1 MDIWK
6 KKINNNE
13 DIYMYNVLYKLCSRK
28 PIHIHLA
35 YTIKHIKNI
44 LDFFWVLI
52 KLTQNFA

>member
-1 MDIWK
+1 MKVPIC
-6 KKINNNE
+6 I
-13 DIYMYNVLYKLCSRK
+13 MYYTNYVAEK

-44 LDFFWVLI
+44 LDFFLVLI